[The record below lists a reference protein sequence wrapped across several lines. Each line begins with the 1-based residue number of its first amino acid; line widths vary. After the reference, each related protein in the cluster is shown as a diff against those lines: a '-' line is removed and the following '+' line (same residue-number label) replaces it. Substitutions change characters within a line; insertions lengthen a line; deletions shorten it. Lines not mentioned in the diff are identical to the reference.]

1 MKDIQNLLN
10 QISIINK
17 KNEEIIEASGG
28 RFNMFGVLGVDHYE
42 NTHSAIICEFL
53 NPKGSHGLK
62 DQFLKAFVEHYIKE
76 HENSIDFFCR
86 FETRTA
92 KAQTEFPTQDG
103 RIDIL
108 IEDNNGH
115 AIIIENK
122 IYAIDQWEQLSRYNK
137 FALAN
142 YKSGNYIIL
151 YLTLDGVEASEQS
164 GKDVDYF
171 KISHSDF
178 IIKWLEKCV
187 SISSRF
193 PLVRETIIQYI
204 NHLRKLTN
212 QDMSTNSKNEII
224 ELLAKS
230 PENIEAAFLITN
242 SINHLKQLLIN
253 DLKMIVEEIARE
265 ENLDFSFKGNWNESW
280 QGFNFTRKEWKYIK
294 IGFEFQSKNF
304 GALEYGITWKSND
317 KPNEIRELIRQTF
330 GGKRSEGWPFYTS
343 LESPYYDWGYSSAP
357 WIGLTNGETK
367 KIIKSKITFISERV
381 KNFGI
386 Q

>member
-1 MKDIQNLLN
+1 MNDIQNILN

-17 KNEEIIEASGG
+17 KNAEIMEASGG

-62 DQFLKAFVEHYIKE
+62 DQFLKAFIEQYVNQNID
-76 HENSIDFFCR
+76 STDFFR
-86 FETRTA
+86 LFITKEA
-92 KAQTEFPTQDG
+92 KAVTEYPTQVG

-108 IEDNNGH
+108 IEDNNGR

-137 FALAN
+137 FALAK
-142 YKSGNYIIL
+142 YKTGNYIIL
-151 YLTLDGVEASEQS
+151 YLTLNGVEASEQS
-164 GKDVDYF
+164 SKDVDYF

-204 NHLRKLTN
+204 NHLKKLTN
-212 QDMSTNSKNEII
+212 QDMSTNFKNEII
-224 ELLAKS
+224 ELLSKS
-230 PENIEAAFLITN
+230 PENIEAAFLVVN
-242 SINHLKQLLIN
+242 SINHVKQLLIN
-253 DLKMIVEEIARE
+253 DLKRIVEEIASE
-265 ENLDFSFKGNWNESW
+265 EHLDFTFKGNWNESW

-294 IGFEFQSKNF
+294 IGFEFQSKSF
-304 GALEYGITWKSND
+304 GALEYGINWKSNE
-317 KPNEIRELIRQTF
+317 KPNEIRELISKIF
-330 GGKRSEGWPFYTS
+330 GGKRNEGWPFYTAI
-343 LESPYYDWGYSSAP
+343 ESPYYDWVYSSAP
-357 WIGLTNGETK
+357 WIGLLNGETK
-367 KIIKSKITFISERV
+367 KLIKSKITFITERV
-381 KNFGI
+381 KDIGI
-386 Q
+386 